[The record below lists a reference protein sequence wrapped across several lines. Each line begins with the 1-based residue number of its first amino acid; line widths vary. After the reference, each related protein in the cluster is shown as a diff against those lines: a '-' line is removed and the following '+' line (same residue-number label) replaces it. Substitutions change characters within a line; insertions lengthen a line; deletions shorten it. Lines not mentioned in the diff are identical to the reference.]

1 MKRFHDEHIVP
12 LALNGALILSEASCQ
27 QCERIINREIENC
40 LLTEEYARFRA
51 KYGLPTRRPRNRK
64 KTVKLPSITGGWI
77 KVPATEYTAPVPLY
91 RFKMARILSGVP
103 PIPNSHAWTMDILG
117 GGDKVLCYQ
126 TNPDPC
132 NNAHFYQ
139 KHMTQHMVS
148 GINRDWM
155 SEFTNVFLIR
165 HPARVAAS
173 RSAIYDNPTLDDIG
187 FVQQAELYD
196 LVKSQGGRPVV
207 IDSFAIRQNPENAL
221 KRLCLDIGLTWDP
234 AMLHWPAGGHPADG
248 IWARHWYGAVHKST
262 EFAGA
267 EGPLPKLD
275 SAGKALV
282 EQAMPYYTAMHRIKL

>member
-1 MKRFHDEHIVP
+1 M
-12 LALNGALILSEASCQ
+12 
-27 QCERIINREIENC
+27 RI
-40 LLTEEYARFRA
+40 AMWS
-51 KYGLPTRRPRNRK
+51 GPRNLSTAMMYAFAARSDCTVVDEPFYASYLAATGLQHPMRNEILASQPKDPETVIRK
-64 KTVKLPSITGGWI
+64 ITG
-77 KVPATEYTAPVPLY
+77 
-91 RFKMARILSGVP
+91 S
-103 PIPNSHAWTMDILG
+103 IPGN
-117 GGDKVLCYQ
+117 KR
-126 TNPDPC
+126 
-132 NNAHFYQ
+132 HFYQ